1 MLTKAPSLACRYE
14 RVPCLTK
21 ARSNDEAK
29 EAWTNR
35 TLWYAKRVV
44 AEDAKLYD
52 FGSQLSRAR
61 LLQHWGSQDAIDGA
75 TQQYVKKCLEV
86 DYPDMSP

>member
-1 MLTKAPSLACRYE
+1 MTKAREASPLHASAHHGAFPCMRMLTTAPSLACRYE

-35 TLWYAKRVV
+35 TLWYAKRGYRGPPCCK
-44 AEDAKLYD
+44 AC
-52 FGSQLSRAR
+52 
-61 LLQHWGSQDAIDGA
+61 
-75 TQQYVKKCLEV
+75 KKCCMDLE
-86 DYPDMSP
+86 DGN